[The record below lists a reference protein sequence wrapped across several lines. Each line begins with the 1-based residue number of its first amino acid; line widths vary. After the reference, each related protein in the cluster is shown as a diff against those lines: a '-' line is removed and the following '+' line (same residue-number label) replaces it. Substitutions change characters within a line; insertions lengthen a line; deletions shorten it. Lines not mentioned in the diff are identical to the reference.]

1 MYCPTTFYMFKDFSN
16 SEHSKLRMYVQ
27 RCTGNGCKSDS
38 EIDDYINR
46 GYVMFG
52 TYNSFYDSSNLESPI
67 QKYYDEKYVYKL
79 RAKPWVTVDIIQTDV
94 VYTTGEVQSIYET
107 GDIISTEYFN
117 SSSDPTIAIFEFFLS
132 LQSTMKFIK
141 KSNTNIPIAQARQ
154 AATQQ
159 DY

>member
-1 MYCPTTFYMFKDFSN
+1 M
-16 SEHSKLRMYVQ
+16 
-27 RCTGNGCKSDS
+27 
-38 EIDDYINR
+38 
-46 GYVMFG
+46 G

-79 RAKPWVTVDIIQTDV
+79 SNKPWVSMDIIQTDV

-159 DY
+159 DCFRLTRSLLLVRAARACPTATSSIFCLCLHKWVACTRC